1 MLPNQKLFDELGDKI
16 NQAIS
21 KGPFKDI
28 EQNVRALI
36 QSSLQKLDIVTRE
49 EFDVQQE
56 VLLRTR
62 EQLMLLEARVIELEK
77 TLTPPPIA

>member
-16 NQAIS
+16 SQAVNQ
-21 KGPFKDI
+21 GPFKDI
-28 EQNVRALI
+28 EHNLRALV
-36 QSSLQKLDIVTRE
+36 QSTLQKLDIVTRE

-62 EQLMLLEARVIELEK
+62 EQLVALEARVAELEK
-77 TLTPPPIA
+77 LITQPPAA

>member
-1 MLPNQKLFDELGDKI
+1 MLPNQKLFDEIGDKI

-62 EQLMLLEARVIELEK
+62 EKLMVLEARVIELEK
-77 TLTPPPIA
+77 TLTPPPLA

>member
-16 NQAIS
+16 SQAVS
-21 KGPFKDI
+21 QSPLKDI
-28 EQNVRALI
+28 EHNLRALI
-36 QSSLQKLDIVTRE
+36 QSALQKLDIVTRD

-62 EQLMLLEARVIELEK
+62 EQLTTLEIRITELEK
-77 TLTPPPIA
+77 MITPPPAA

>member
-16 NQAIS
+16 SQVVNQ
-21 KGPFKDI
+21 GPIKDI
-28 EQNVRALI
+28 EHNLRALV
-36 QSSLQKLDIVTRE
+36 QSTLQKLDIVTRE

-62 EQLMLLEARVIELEK
+62 EQLVVLESRVTELEK
-77 TLTPPPIA
+77 MITPPPAA

>member
-16 NQAIS
+16 SQAVNQ
-21 KGPFKDI
+21 GPFKDI
-28 EQNVRALI
+28 EHNLRALV
-36 QSSLQKLDIVTRE
+36 QSTLQKLDIVTRE

-62 EQLMLLEARVIELEK
+62 EQIVALEARVTELEK
-77 TLTPPPIA
+77 MITPPPAA

>member
-16 NQAIS
+16 SLVIS
-21 KGPFKDI
+21 QGPFKDI
-28 EQNVRALI
+28 ENNLRALL
-36 QSSLQKLDIVTRE
+36 QSTLQKLDIVTRE

-62 EQLMLLEARVIELEK
+62 EQLVALEERVTAMEQQI
-77 TLTPPPIA
+77 TLPPTV

>member
-16 NQAIS
+16 SQAVHQ
-21 KGPFKDI
+21 GPFKDI
-28 EQNVRALI
+28 EHNLRALV
-36 QSSLQKLDIVTRE
+36 QSTLQKLDIVTRE

-62 EQLMLLEARVIELEK
+62 EQLVALETRITELEK
-77 TLTPPPIA
+77 MITPPAA

>member
-16 NQAIS
+16 SQAVNQ
-21 KGPFKDI
+21 GPFKDI
-28 EQNVRALI
+28 EHNLRALV
-36 QSSLQKLDIVTRE
+36 QSTLQKLDIVTRE

-62 EQLMLLEARVIELEK
+62 EKLVALEARISELEK
-77 TLTPPPIA
+77 ALTPPAA

>member
-16 NQAIS
+16 SQAVNQ
-21 KGPFKDI
+21 GPFKDI
-28 EQNVRALI
+28 EHNLRALV
-36 QSSLQKLDIVTRE
+36 QSTLQKLDIVTRE

-62 EQLMLLEARVIELEK
+62 EQIVALEARVTELEK
-77 TLTPPPIA
+77 MLTPPPAA

>member
-1 MLPNQKLFDELGDKI
+1 MLPNQKLFDEIGDKI

-28 EQNVRALI
+28 EQNVKALI

-62 EQLMLLEARVIELEK
+62 EQLMVLEARVIELEK
-77 TLTPPPIA
+77 SLTPPPIA

>member
-16 NQAIS
+16 SQAVNQ
-21 KGPFKDI
+21 GPFKDI
-28 EQNVRALI
+28 EHNLRALV
-36 QSSLQKLDIVTRE
+36 QSTLQKLDIVTRE

-62 EQLMLLEARVIELEK
+62 EQLVALEARISELEK
-77 TLTPPPIA
+77 ALTPPAA

>member
-16 NQAIS
+16 SQAVNQ
-21 KGPFKDI
+21 GPLKDI
-28 EQNVRALI
+28 EHNLRALV
-36 QSSLQKLDIVTRE
+36 QSTLQKLDIVTRE

-62 EQLMLLEARVIELEK
+62 EHLVALEARVTELEEMI
-77 TLTPPPIA
+77 TPPPAA

>member
-16 NQAIS
+16 SQAVNQ
-21 KGPFKDI
+21 GPFKDI
-28 EQNVRALI
+28 EHNLRALL
-36 QSSLQKLDIVTRE
+36 QSTLQKLDIVTRE

-62 EQLMLLEARVIELEK
+62 EQLSSLEARITELEK
-77 TLTPPPIA
+77 IITPPPAS

>member
-1 MLPNQKLFDELGDKI
+1 MLPNQKFLDEIGEKI

-21 KGPFKDI
+21 HSPVKDI
-28 EQNVRALI
+28 EKNVRAML
-36 QSSLQKLDIVTRE
+36 QSGLQKLDLVTRE

-62 EQLMLLEARVIELEK
+62 EKLVELEARVAKLEL
-77 TLTPPPIA
+77 PDQA

>member
-1 MLPNQKLFDELGDKI
+1 MLPNQKLFDEIGDKI

-62 EQLMLLEARVIELEK
+62 EQLMVLEARVIELEK
-77 TLTPPPIA
+77 TLTPPPLA